1 MEKGFGRATPQD
13 VSGDLTKQLLMPVE
27 RLISEE
33 EKALYIK
40 SHANYDP
47 GEQRRH
53 APHAR
58 APKPRAARTRP
69 DAPRL
74 RVRRTP

>member
-47 GEQRRH
+47 GEQRR
-53 APHAR
+53 R
-58 APKPRAARTRP
+58 AHP
-69 DAPRL
+69 
-74 RVRRTP
+74 